1 MFIEERLLDLI
12 SYGFTGGPT
21 WATTRVALTS
31 GRVARNAERSRPLH
45 RYSASYD
52 KIKDEDRSAVID
64 AYNACLGP
72 VYGFR
77 FKDWADY
84 LLVNEYQTDAA
95 EGEQTIQ
102 LQKAYTFGPAGSE
115 VTTIRPIRKP
125 VEDGV
130 IILENDIEIASTI
143 DWTTGLATFTST
155 AGAIITATGQFDVP
169 VMFDDDELMF
179 SIENWKA
186 NTADLSLLEDFQA

>member
-1 MFIEERLLDLI
+1 MFIEERLLDII

-21 WATTRVALTS
+21 YATTRVALTS
-31 GRVARNAERSRPLH
+31 GMVARNAERSRPLH
-45 RYSASYD
+45 RYSAAYD
-52 KIKDEDRSAVID
+52 KINENDRQEVID

-84 LLVNEYQTDAA
+84 LLINEFQVDAVT
-95 EGEQTIQ
+95 GEQTIQ
-102 LQKAYTFGPAGSE
+102 LQKSYTFGPVGGE
-115 VTTIRPIRKP
+115 VTTIRTIRKP
-125 VEDGV
+125 VEGEM
-130 IILENDIEIASTI
+130 IILEDDLEIASVI
-143 DWTTGLATFTST
+143 DFTTGLATFTST
-155 AGAIITATGQFDVP
+155 AGAVITATGQFDVP

-186 NTADLSLLEDFQA
+186 NTADLTLLEDFQA